1 MARTDTLGN
10 FLTDVADA
18 IREKKGTSETILASD
33 FDTEIENLPS
43 GGGKYAPQ
51 YVRFGG
57 GGNSIRDLSY
67 ELGNLDTSNMTTM
80 VSMFNSAGGVIS
92 LDISGFNTSNVTS
105 FEFMFQNCSSLTSIN
120 FGNIDTSKV
129 TTMNNMFS
137 GCRSL
142 TTLDLSDFTINS
154 NIITSG
160 MFMNCTSL
168 EKLDIRTMPAS
179 KLSST
184 YMFSGVSNNCEI
196 IVNSQTEKDVMTS
209 NWPNLASVKTVAEY
223 EAEQGE

>member
-1 MARTDTLGN
+1 MARTNNLTD
-10 FLTDVADA
+10 FLSDVADA
-18 IREKKGTSETILASD
+18 IRTKKGTSETIPAKD

-51 YVRFGG
+51 YVRFGLNG
-57 GGNSIRDLSY
+57 ITDLSY
-67 ELGNLDTSNMTTM
+67 EVENLDTSNMTTM
-80 VSMFNSAGGVIS
+80 ISMFNGAGSITS
-92 LDISGFNTSNVTS
+92 LNISGFNTSNVTS

-142 TTLDLSDFTINS
+142 TTLDLSKFIINS

-179 KLSST
+179 KLSGT

-209 NWPNLASVKTVAEY
+209 SWPNLTNVKTVAEY
-223 EAEQGE
+223 EAEQNA